1 MGKYTRQPSRL
12 GAALCTPLYHRFWIL
27 SVPQNPRLGDK
38 PEKNFQKTRKNT
50 ANSRTSVLFLEVL
63 PMKKRMLP
71 LLLLAA
77 LLLALTGCGEE
88 TLLDKNDPVTRN
100 SWYV

>member
-38 PEKNFQKTRKNT
+38 PEKIFKKPEKTPQIHER
-50 ANSRTSVLFLEVL
+50 LFYFWRSC
-63 PMKKRMLP
+63 P
-71 LLLLAA
+71 
-77 LLLALTGCGEE
+77 
-88 TLLDKNDPVTRN
+88 
-100 SWYV
+100 